1 MAKQK
6 TLTFKRVIIDH
17 DPPGTEN
24 DVCLVGDINGNG
36 RVDIVVG
43 GKYGSNNFV
52 WYENPT
58 WARHIIGK
66 VHAEAGGVLVDIT
79 GNGRLDI
86 VVGNPWDTPPDRLP
100 GYTNNELYWF
110 ECPDD
115 PREQWRPHVI
125 TGRFLKYHDQA
136 VGDVDGDGELEIVF
150 ASQGSEVVGYFDIP
164 TAPGVS
170 PWPDACLHLIAEDL
184 HVEGLA
190 VADLDG
196 DGENEIV
203 AGPNVFK
210 RGPDGTWARTALPV
224 DVHPCTCVAVGD
236 LTGNGLPDIVLSEGE
251 LDSAR
256 VMWLRAPNWEPT
268 LLGEGFFHAHS
279 LELADFDGNGRLD
292 VFVGEMGLHGYA
304 KPREVIFRNQGNGRF
319 KMEVVGHLATH
330 CGRVA
335 DLTGNSLP
343 DIAVKPYA
351 AGVDVVELLINQGG

>member
-1 MAKQK
+1 MTEQQH
-6 TLTFKRVIIDH
+6 LTFKRVIIDPT
-17 DPPGTEN
+17 PPGTEN

-58 WARHIIGK
+58 WERHVIGK
-66 VHAEAGGVLVDIT
+66 IHAEAGGVLVDIT

-86 VVGNPWDTPPDRLP
+86 IVGNPWDTPPDRFA

-115 PREQWRPHVI
+115 PTEPWRSRVI
-125 TGRFLKYHDQA
+125 TDRFLKYHDQA

-150 ASQGSEVVGYFDIP
+150 ASQGSGVVGYFDIP
-164 TAPGVS
+164 DDPRVS
-170 PWPDACLHLIAEDL
+170 PWPDESLHIIAEDL
-184 HVEGLA
+184 TLEGLA

-196 DGENEIV
+196 DGENEIL
-203 AGPNVFK
+203 AGPNIFK
-210 RGPDGTWARTALPV
+210 RGADGAWARTALPV
-224 DVHPCTCVAVGD
+224 KVDPATCVAVGD

-251 LDSAR
+251 LNSAR
-256 VMWLRAPNWEPT
+256 VVWLRAPNWEPS

-292 VFVGEMGLHGYA
+292 IFVGEMGLHGYA
-304 KPREVIFRNQGNGRF
+304 TAREVIFRNQGDGSF
-319 KMEVVGHLATH
+319 KMEVVGHLPTH

-335 DLTGNSLP
+335 DLTGNGLP
-343 DIAVKPYA
+343 DIVVKPYA
-351 AGVDVVELLINQGG
+351 SGVDIVELLINEA